1 MLDYDG
7 RYSNTFIMHD
17 SATDP
22 RQRLVLAAADMLRQ
36 RGLNATSVR
45 EVAKLAQAPLG
56 STYHYFPAGK
66 PQLISEAV
74 QLSGVQ
80 IEHYLARTLAA
91 GPRAGLQAF
100 LALWRQ
106 LLQEKAFRAGCP
118 VMAVAADDSAGDED
132 ALPLAAAAAAING
145 WQAQLAGSLQQAGLD
160 ASRAGQL
167 ALMMIATIEGAILLC
182 RAQRSLAPL
191 DAVAGELLALLDS
204 ALATATG
211 NTAPR

>member
-1 MLDYDG
+1 M
-7 RYSNTFIMHD
+7 ND

-56 STYHYFPAGK
+56 STYHYFPGGK

-74 QLSGVQ
+74 RLSGQQ
-80 IEHYLARTLAA
+80 IERYLMRTLAH

-118 VMAVAADDSAGDED
+118 VIAVAADDSAGDDD
-132 ALPLAAAAAAING
+132 AIALAAAEAAIAG

-160 ASRAGQL
+160 ENRAGSL
-167 ALMMIATIEGAILLC
+167 AVMMIAAVEGAILLC
-182 RAQRSLAPL
+182 RARRSLAPL